1 MRPVVLV
8 FVAAAVACAVAH
20 VAIIAS
26 VVRRASRVADA
37 AVPRPRL
44 VVEIAWAVLP
54 LLVLAFVLTATWSR
68 VRERSVTPEGAFM
81 KIAR

>member
-1 MRPVVLV
+1 MRPAVLV
-8 FVAAAVACAVAH
+8 FIVAAAACVVGHA
-20 VAIIAS
+20 AILVS

-37 AVPRPRL
+37 GVPRPK
-44 VVEIAWAVLP
+44 VAIEVAWAVLP

-68 VRERSVTPEGAFM
+68 VREHAVAPADPVI